1 MNLLTLKLERFR
13 SYDKADF
20 SFEPGAIHILQ
31 GANAQGKTN
40 VIEAVYYLS
49 NLRSFRTS
57 QPASLVQYGQT
68 GFALD
73 AKVESGKR
81 KEILRIYMDQSK
93 KYLFHNGQAVSTFSA
108 FVGILN
114 AVLFCPDDLTLFTD
128 PPAARRKFVD
138 TELVKLSQTY
148 TTTLSGYQKLLRS
161 RNNILKNGDPDE
173 NLLAALTRQ
182 MVDAQMAIMEQRARF
197 IHELMEKAG
206 KLYPFFSRGKETL
219 SASYKTAV
227 NLEGDW
233 QSQLEQAYEQSLQR
247 DLLYKNTSVGIH
259 KDDVVFYLNGHSL
272 AQSASQGQ
280 KRSALLAL
288 KLALC
293 QMIREKSGE
302 YPVFLLD
309 DVFSELD
316 PDRQQKLIDLLMKD
330 MQIFITTASPIQ
342 ADWNG
347 RPVYIHEIQKKEKE
361 QISEPE
367 RRNAEI

>member
-1 MNLLTLKLERFR
+1 MNLLKLDLARFR

-20 SFEPGAIHILQ
+20 SFEPGAVHILQ

-40 VIEAVYYLS
+40 VIEAICYLS

-57 QPASLVQYGQT
+57 QPASLVKYGET

-73 AKVESGKR
+73 AKVETGHR
-81 KEILRIYMDQSK
+81 KEMLRIYMDQGK
-93 KYLFHNGQAVSTFSA
+93 KHLFHNGNPVGTFSA

-128 PPAARRKFVD
+128 SPSVRRKFVD
-138 TELVKLSQTY
+138 TELVKLSRNY
-148 TTTLSGYQKLLRS
+148 TSMLSGYQKLLKS
-161 RNNILKNGDPDE
+161 RNNLLKNGSPDPH
-173 NLLAALTRQ
+173 LLAALTEQ
-182 MVDAQMAIMEQRARF
+182 MTDAQLVIMEQRARF

-206 KLYPFFSRGKETL
+206 KLYPFFSRGEETL
-219 SASYKTAV
+219 TAVYKTAV
-227 NLEGDW
+227 DLEGDART
-233 QSQLEQAYEQSLQR
+233 QLQEAYARSLQR
-247 DLLYKNTSVGIH
+247 DLLYRTTSVGVH
-259 KDDVVFYLNGHSL
+259 KDDVLFYLNGHLL

-293 QMIREKSGE
+293 EMIKEKSGE

-316 PDRQQKLIDLLMKD
+316 SSRQQKLIDLLMKD

-361 QISEPE
+361 QTQ
-367 RRNAEI
+367 